1 MAAAKKARIIEN
13 AKHMMDDNEDFYD
26 NSFIESSM
34 ENDQI
39 SAAEQGFMFG
49 YLNA

>member
-1 MAAAKKARIIEN
+1 MAAAKKARIIGKIRQLEE
-13 AKHMMDDNEDFYD
+13 NEDFYD

>member
-1 MAAAKKARIIEN
+1 MAAAKKARIIGK
-13 AKHMMDDNEDFYD
+13 AKQLEENEDFYD
-26 NSFIESSM
+26 NNFIESSV